1 MVAYPPGH
9 LRVSCFF
16 AREPRAAL
24 GSAAIPERWVCCRGV
39 EEESLLAQPLSHGV
53 RLKGK
58 VMARHEDIVQSSIW
72 GLGHPALVLDLAS
85 TSPWKRCSSSLC

>member
-1 MVAYPPGH
+1 MDAYPPGY

-24 GSAAIPERWVCCRGV
+24 RSATIPERWLCRRGV

-53 RLKGK
+53 RFEGQG
-58 VMARHEDIVQSSIW
+58 DGSS
-72 GLGHPALVLDLAS
+72 
-85 TSPWKRCSSSLC
+85 